1 MEYYFVLLLV
11 AAVSGG
17 TLRVQPITTSYQYSP
32 YVYHQHAPLQY
43 ISQVSTPAAGK
54 PVVLGAPP
62 AAYQYSP
69 YIYQHAPA
77 AVQVISQL
85 PAAVEGKT
93 VVVGAHPGVNV
104 VAAAPIAAP
113 VLASVKSSILTDE
126 DKQSTTLVENAP
138 AHPVVQVLNTPF
150 YHILSA
156 VQKPVEAEVQAV
168 EPVVQKIANIEEPVA
183 TDVVHTP
190 VAPAPFAPGYFAI
203 TPGSIH
209 EAPLPVGP
217 SGDGLSSSHHVNLA
231 DDIHTTLSR
240 NRRSPHQVLISQA
253 HHVPALTNIAPVH
266 TIPYTYPQVYHTAAY
281 PQAYHTASYP
291 QVYHSAAYPFYNG
304 AIDTP
309 FLKTVPVKSVVAP
322 VTGNQVVSQV
332 VNTPVAAPGYVAIT
346 PGATH
351 TAPLPVGPS
360 GDSFYASH
368 HVNLK

>member
-1 MEYYFVLLLV
+1 MGEYYFVLLLV

-32 YVYHQHAPLQY
+32 YVYHQNAPLQY

-54 PVVLGAPP
+54 PVVLGSQP

-69 YIYQHAPA
+69 YIYHHAPA
-77 AVQVISQL
+77 PVQVISQL

-150 YHILSA
+150 YNFISA
-156 VQKPVEAEVQAV
+156 VEKPVEPQVQAV
-168 EPVVQKIANIEEPVA
+168 EPVIQKIANVEEPVA
-183 TDVVHTP
+183 AAVVHTP
-190 VAPAPFAPGYFAI
+190 VAPAPLTPGYVAI
-203 TPGSIH
+203 TPGSLH

-217 SGDGLSSSHHVNLA
+217 SGDGFLASHHVNVP
-231 DDIHTTLSR
+231 DNIHTTLSR
-240 NRRSPHQVLISQA
+240 NRRSPHQVLLS

-266 TIPYTYPQVYHTAAY
+266 TIPYA
-281 PQAYHTASYP
+281 YP

-304 AIDTP
+304 AINTP

-322 VTGNQVVSQV
+322 
-332 VNTPVAAPGYVAIT
+332 A
-346 PGATH
+346 
-351 TAPLPVGPS
+351 
-360 GDSFYASH
+360 
-368 HVNLK
+368 